1 MMKTVIIFDVN
12 ENIFIIFLSF
22 AILEGFS
29 FLKDNLSK
37 LSS

>member
-1 MMKTVIIFDVN
+1 MMKTVIFYVN
-12 ENIFIIFLSF
+12 ENIFMIFLSF

-37 LSS
+37 WSS